1 MNSQAGD
8 QLQAFLDH
16 LSHQR
21 RLSSHTLDA
30 YRRDLERLLAF
41 CGQVDVQ
48 AWKDLQPAQ
57 VRQYVGRL
65 SRAGLSPVSI
75 RRHLSAGR
83 SLYRFLVRESALDTN
98 PFVGIAA
105 PRQAKRLPKALSVDQ
120 TSQLLQGEAENA
132 LESRDKAMFELMY
145 SSGLRLSEMA
155 SMNLVDLD
163 MNEGL
168 VRVAGKGSKVR
179 IVPVGRMAL
188 YALKS
193 WLGYRKSLVA
203 EGENAVFVGQQGQRL
218 GGRSIQLRLNR
229 LAQKQGLDGTLHPHV
244 LRHSFATHLLESS
257 GDLRAVQE
265 LLGHADIST
274 TQIYTH
280 LDFQHLAK
288 VYDSAHPRAKRKNE
302 HKESA
307 PQAGPPNKK

>member
-1 MNSQAGD
+1 MDRQAGD

-21 RLSSHTLDA
+21 RLSGHTVDA
-30 YRRDLERLLAF
+30 YRRDLQRLVSF
-41 CGQVDVQ
+41 CDQIDIPG
-48 AWKDLQPAQ
+48 WKALQPAQ
-57 VRQYVGRL
+57 ARQYVGKL
-65 SRAGLSPVSI
+65 NRAGLSPVSI
-75 RRHLSAGR
+75 RRHLSAAR
-83 SLYRFLVRESALDTN
+83 SFYRYLVRESALEAN
-98 PFVGIAA
+98 PFIGIVA

-120 TSQLLQGEAENA
+120 TSQLLQGKAETA
-132 LESRDKAMFELMY
+132 LESRDRAMFELMY
-145 SSGLRLSEMA
+145 SSGLRLSELA

-163 MNEGL
+163 LNEGL
-168 VRVAGKGSKVR
+168 VRVAGKGAKVR
-179 IVPVGRMAL
+179 VVPVGRMAQK
-188 YALKS
+188 ALDN
-193 WLGYRKSLVA
+193 WLRQRKSLVV
-203 EGENAVFVGQQGQRL
+203 EGENAVFIGQQGQRL
-218 GGRSIQLRLNR
+218 GGRAIQLRLNR

-288 VYDSAHPRAKRKNE
+288 VYDLAHPRAKRKSE

-307 PQAGPPNKK
+307 TRFKRPNKK